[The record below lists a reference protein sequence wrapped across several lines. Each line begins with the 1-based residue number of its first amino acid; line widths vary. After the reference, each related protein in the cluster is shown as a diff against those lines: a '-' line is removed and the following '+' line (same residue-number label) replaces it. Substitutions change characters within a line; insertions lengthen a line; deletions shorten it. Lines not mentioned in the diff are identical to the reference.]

1 MTGFYR
7 VDHRLLRSNTT
18 PYEYLQYAEIPHLSP
33 VPFALAGEG
42 KGACIVTI
50 DRDFLAIVKAKLGT
64 LWIPRQTQRITD
76 GHSYDVDD
84 FRVRVGRLMM
94 ADTARGI
101 VVEVEYLPVDTMAAA
116 EPVLRDF
123 VESLDLPFEGRWV
136 LGPSSSAAAG
146 AGGGAHEKKKVGA
159 AAAASAAAAG
169 AGDEWTAL
177 DTGRLYFEL
186 MRVR

>member
-1 MTGFYR
+1 M
-7 VDHRLLRSNTT
+7 

-64 LWIPRQTQRITD
+64 LWMHRQTLRID

-84 FRVRVGRLMM
+84 FRVRVGRLTV
-94 ADTARGI
+94 ADTVRCI

-116 EPVLRDF
+116 EPALRGF
-123 VESLDLPFEGRWV
+123 IESLELPFEGRWV
-136 LGPSSSAAAG
+136 LGPAATGAG
-146 AGGGAHEKKKVGA
+146 AGGVPEKKVGA
-159 AAAASAAAAG
+159 AAAG
-169 AGDEWTAL
+169 AGDDWTVL

-186 MRVR
+186 MRSR